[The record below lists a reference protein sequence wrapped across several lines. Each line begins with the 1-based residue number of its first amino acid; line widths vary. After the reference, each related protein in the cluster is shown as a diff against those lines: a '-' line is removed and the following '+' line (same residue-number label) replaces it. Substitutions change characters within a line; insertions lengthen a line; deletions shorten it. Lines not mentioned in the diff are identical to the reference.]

1 VPPLRLPLVSRGAPP
16 PAPNRE
22 TAHAGPGDEDK
33 GHRLARGSW
42 HTRPV
47 AAGCVG
53 PCRRETPVTKDRARK
68 QSIRARMSAS
78 GEPYSVAA
86 RKLTDDAEPGDVALS
101 LLRDR
106 IDATLAAPSAR
117 VRLRFESNLGTR
129 KDIRAKLARF
139 FGDTALK
146 LIVPGMGG
154 SIAGRQGEG
163 FIEPPTGRYQ
173 VYWGGYATVV
183 TGGRQFFGRPGEPVE
198 EHPAAPDDD
207 EGEEEEPLLEPLA
220 DMRGAA
226 SARFS
231 GEDIVRGTPCRVIA
245 AETGSREFTVWV
257 DDVHVRQMSSKSATP
272 SLWGTVT
279 AEVTLE
285 LWDFGVATEALDWSR
300 FQGPG

>member
-1 VPPLRLPLVSRGAPP
+1 M
-16 PAPNRE
+16 
-22 TAHAGPGDEDK
+22 
-33 GHRLARGSW
+33 
-42 HTRPV
+42 TR
-47 AAGCVG
+47 
-53 PCRRETPVTKDRARK
+53 DRARK
-68 QSIRARMSAS
+68 RSVRARMSAS

-86 RKLTDDAEPGDVALS
+86 RKLTDDAEPGDAVVS

-117 VRLRFESNLGTR
+117 VQFRFESNLGTR
-129 KDIRAKLARF
+129 QDIRAKLARF
-139 FGDTALK
+139 LGDTALK

-154 SIAGRQGEG
+154 SVAGRHGEG
-163 FIEPPTGRYQ
+163 FIEPPAGRYQ
-173 VYWGGYATVV
+173 IYWGGYATVV

-198 EHPAAPDDD
+198 EHPAPDSD
-207 EGEEEEPLLEPLA
+207 EGEEESLLEPLA

-245 AETGSREFTVWV
+245 AETRSREFTVWV
-257 DDVHVRQMSSKSATP
+257 DDAHVRQMSSKSATP

-300 FQGPG
+300 FQGPS